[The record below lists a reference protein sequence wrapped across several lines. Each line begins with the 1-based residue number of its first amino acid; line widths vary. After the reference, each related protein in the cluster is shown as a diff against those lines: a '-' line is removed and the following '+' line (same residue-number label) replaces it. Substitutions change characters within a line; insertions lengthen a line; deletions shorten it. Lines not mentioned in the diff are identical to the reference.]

1 MARMFKIGDI
11 VTPKPDKSNRFS
23 AREGAKAVVKSYK
36 RMNEFRGAGRHDE
49 WMVIEWLD
57 ATTQNGQMHGSYFQE
72 DFQLVTDY
80 KQKFI
85 VSLLTRNGRLRPS
98 TSPVI
103 HNTKEE
109 AEAEA
114 MRLAAHPSAGGDYAV
129 LTIVSVAKQPERPEP
144 TLIQY

>member
-11 VTPKPDKSNRFS
+11 VTPKPDKSGRFA
-23 AREGAKAVVKSYK
+23 ARVGAKAVVKSYT
-36 RMNEFRGAGRHDE
+36 RMHEYLGPNRHDE

-57 ATTQNGQMHGSYFQE
+57 ATTQNGQAHGSYFQE
-72 DFQLVTDY
+72 DFQLVTAY

-85 VSLLTRNGRLRPS
+85 VSLLTRYGSLRPS
-98 TSPVI
+98 PSPVI

-114 MRLAAHPSAGGDYAV
+114 MRLAAHPSADGDFAV
-129 LTIVSVAKQPERPEP
+129 LTIVSVAKRPERPEP